1 MFSKDEL
8 DSYIIIHKKLEEFA
22 EEFNDEFG
30 YSDYSIDSVY
40 IEGGRLEIETSGS
53 CCGSNDSNWISCPI
67 EYLSDD
73 DWKFIEHER
82 LRKMNMEALLAK
94 AVKMKEEKKAA
105 DKDRYER
112 YLELKEEF
120 DDG

>member
-30 YSDYSIDSVY
+30 YSDYSLDSVY
-40 IEGGRLEIETSGS
+40 IEGSRLEIETSGS
-53 CCGSNDSNWISCPI
+53 CRGSNDTNWFGCPI
-67 EYLSDD
+67 EYLWDD
-73 DWKFIEHER
+73 DWKSTEKLRLQEENFKA
-82 LRKMNMEALLAK
+82 LRKHAEK
-94 AVKMKEEKKAA
+94 KKEEKKAA

-120 DDG
+120 DG